1 MSATASHSV
10 TASLAQDPGA
20 LSVARVYAVSLLD
33 AAARSGPVDA
43 ILEEYGSLIDDVL
56 QPNPDFERLLCTA
69 VTTQEEKLGLI
80 DRVVAPGGSQLLVNT
95 LKVLAKHGRLE
106 LVRAVYVAALQ
117 EHEQR
122 AGRVRVKVVSA
133 TPLSE
138 ESLVSVRQHLTQVLS
153 AEPIV
158 ETVVDPQVLGGLIV
172 RIGDTVYD
180 GSVRNRLRQLRGKLR
195 ERCMNEVQRGRDR
208 FSHPAG
214 N

>member
-33 AAARSGPVDA
+33 AAAGSGQVDA
-43 ILEEYGSLIDDVL
+43 ILEEYNSLVDDVL
-56 QPNPDFERLLCTA
+56 QRNPDFERLLCTA

-80 DRVVAPGGSQLLVNT
+80 DRVLAPAGSPLLINT
-95 LKVLAKHGRLE
+95 LKVLAKHSRLE
-106 LVRAVYVAALQ
+106 LVRAVYVAAVQ

-122 AGRVRVKVVSA
+122 VGRVRVKVVSA

-138 ESLVSVRQHLTQVLS
+138 ASLTSVRQHLTQVLS

-172 RIGDTVYD
+172 RVGDTVYD